1 MNQVE
6 KCWRFED
13 TTCFFF
19 FFYVDASVLEN
30 YVIRFHIVG
39 AWVVD
44 RLPCEKSQS
53 CHRGWGILWAYYMEN
68 NLFIEKIP
76 ESLVW
81 EQPKKQVNK
90 MTRQRNYGVFGQK
103 SLVTALSILQ
113 QHEKLSEK
121 GKMKQ
126 KNTCNACSLCIG
138 GKPWVWVLCAGFS
151 GRLHGCGLSFRRISL
166 AVGVLARIPILGDL
180 CKSEKA
186 NMFYL
191 EAWVLWTISWFSEL
205 LKLET
210 CGVVKVFL
218 QLGGLLTN
226 LPTIA
231 LFWAFV
237 LHKSRVRFCL
247 LQCPMAL
254 RRVVLSALVL
264 FAALRCADIGWS
276 IFAWLLNTQVF
287 EPSTFAKVD
296 CFKG

>member
-1 MNQVE
+1 MQ
-6 KCWRFED
+6 
-13 TTCFFF
+13 
-19 FFYVDASVLEN
+19 
-30 YVIRFHIVG
+30 
-39 AWVVD
+39 
-44 RLPCEKSQS
+44 PM
-53 CHRGWGILWAYYMEN
+53 HRGE
-68 NLFIEKIP
+68 
-76 ESLVW
+76 
-81 EQPKKQVNK
+81 
-90 MTRQRNYGVFGQK
+90 
-103 SLVTALSILQ
+103 ALGMS
-113 QHEKLSEK
+113 
-121 GKMKQ
+121 
-126 KNTCNACSLCIG
+126 
-138 GKPWVWVLCAGFS
+138 LCAGFS
-151 GRLHGCGLSFRRISL
+151 GRLHGCGLSSGQVSRAGQDPTYSFRHISL

-191 EAWVLWTISWFSEL
+191 EAWVIWTISWFSEL

-210 CGVVKVFL
+210 CGVVRVFL

-247 LQCPMAL
+247 LQYPMAL

-287 EPSTFAKVD
+287 KPSTFAKVD